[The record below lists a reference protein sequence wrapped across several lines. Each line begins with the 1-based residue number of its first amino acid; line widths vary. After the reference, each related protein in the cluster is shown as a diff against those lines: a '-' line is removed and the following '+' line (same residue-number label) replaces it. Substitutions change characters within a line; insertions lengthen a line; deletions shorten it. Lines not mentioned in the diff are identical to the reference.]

1 MARMSAISDR
11 RDRRPRRTPRRR
23 IVDTNRLD
31 ELLRQAEDIILAEG
45 FTSVTMDELAQRL
58 GCSKATLYSLAPTK
72 EQLVLTVTRS
82 FFRNAAAEI
91 ERAVAAEPDHRQR
104 IRTYLNGVGTAM
116 RRHSHAFYDDMVG
129 YEPTAQIYRRNSA
142 AAAAR
147 VRELIDEGTR
157 AGAFRQVNG
166 PFAAQV
172 VAVAIDAVQSGA
184 LLEST
189 GLSAGDAFSQLG
201 DLLLDG
207 LSPA

>member
-1 MARMSAISDR
+1 LLYRLLYDSPALRRVVRLSA
-11 RDRRPRRTPRRR
+11 
-23 IVDTNRLD
+23 
-31 ELLRQAEDIILAEG
+31 
-45 FTSVTMDELAQRL
+45 
-58 GCSKATLYSLAPTK
+58 APTK
-72 EQLVLTVTRS
+72 EQLVLTVTRR
-82 FFRNAAAEI
+82 FFKDAAAEI
-91 ERAVAAEPDHRQR
+91 EDAVAAEPDHRQR
-104 IRTYLNGVGTAM
+104 IRTYLDGVGTAM
-116 RRHSHAFYDDMVG
+116 RRYSRAFYDDMVG
-129 YEPTAQIYRRNSA
+129 YEPTAHIYRRNSA

-147 VRELIDEGTR
+147 VRELIDDRAR

-172 VAVAIDAVQSGA
+172 IAVAIEAVHSGV

>member
-1 MARMSAISDR
+1 MSAISDR
-11 RDRRPRRTPRRR
+11 RDPRPRRTPRRR
-23 IVDTNRLD
+23 IVDTTRLD
-31 ELLRQAEDIILAEG
+31 ELRRRAEDIILSEG

-72 EQLVLTVTRS
+72 EQLVLTVTRR
-82 FFRNAAAEI
+82 FFKNAAAEI
-91 ERAVAAEPDHRQR
+91 ENAVAAEPDHRQR
-104 IRTYLNGVGTAM
+104 IRTYLDGVGTAM
-116 RRHSHAFYDDMVG
+116 RRHSRAFYDDMVG

-147 VRELIDEGTR
+147 VRELIDDGAR

-172 VAVAIDAVQSGA
+172 IAVAIDAVQSGV